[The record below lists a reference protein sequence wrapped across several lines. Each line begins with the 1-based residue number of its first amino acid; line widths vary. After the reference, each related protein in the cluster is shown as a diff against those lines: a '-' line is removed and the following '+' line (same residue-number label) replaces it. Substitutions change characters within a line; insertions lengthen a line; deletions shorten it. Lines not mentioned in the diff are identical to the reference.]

1 METDGLLKTCHARAK
16 ANVGHGIF
24 EDSCGTWRIAGQPE
38 QTRCQTFS
46 VEASRAESDD
56 RILKGKRIRDT
67 TEVGTD
73 SNVGPHFAFGLPCAV
88 PHYPKVY
95 VSLLPIHRRGSS
107 VLYDEDREGSHHG

>member
-1 METDGLLKTCHARAK
+1 METDGLLRPMSCTRESERRTW
-16 ANVGHGIF
+16 NF
-24 EDSCGTWRIAGQPE
+24 EDSCGIWRIAGQPE

-73 SNVGPHFAFGLPCAV
+73 SDVGPHFAFGLPCAA

-107 VLYDEDREGSHHG
+107 VLYEEDREGSHHG